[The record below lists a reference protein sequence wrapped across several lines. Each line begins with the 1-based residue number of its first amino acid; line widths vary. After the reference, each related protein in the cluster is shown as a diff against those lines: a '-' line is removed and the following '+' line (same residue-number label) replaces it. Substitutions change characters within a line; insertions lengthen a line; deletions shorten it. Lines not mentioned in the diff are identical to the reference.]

1 MEIRLKEINY
11 SAASY
16 ISKWKSDSFLS
27 KKLMKKKEKIN
38 LKEAEKWIDINSSD
52 KNQILRGIFLIKE
65 NKKILI
71 GLARLMFIDYK
82 SKVAELGIYIG
93 EKKYIGLGLGT
104 KAIKLL
110 IIKAFLK
117 LKLRKIFLRV
127 NKKNRP
133 AIKLYEKMNFK
144 IEGIMFQN
152 YYNREKNFF
161 EDVIYMS
168 LFNEKLFK

>member
-16 ISKWKSDSFLS
+16 ISKWKLGLLPF
-27 KKLMKKKEKIN
+27 KKIDEKKEKIN

-52 KNQILRGIFLIKE
+52 KNQVLRGIFLIKE

-93 EKKYIGLGLGT
+93 EKNTLDWVW
-104 KAIKLL
+104 AQ
-110 IIKAFLK
+110 
-117 LKLRKIFLRV
+117 R
-127 NKKNRP
+127 
-133 AIKLYEKMNFK
+133 
-144 IEGIMFQN
+144 Q
-152 YYNREKNFF
+152 
-161 EDVIYMS
+161 
-168 LFNEKLFK
+168 